1 MGFFK
6 SDILAQKKSFHV
18 CVDKDVYIKLRILA
32 FTHGLRLPEV
42 VQFFITQLVNDNHKA
57 QKILEECLVAKMQ
70 KQIGGRKLRKK
81 FSLPEK
87 ISEQDQ
93 SLLYNLIEGYDASH
107 DEDDESTEDDSI
119 PIDALYEAIDED
131 PKT

>member
-1 MGFFK
+1 MGFFRN
-6 SDILAQKKSFHV
+6 DVLAQKKSFHV

-42 VQFFITQLVNDNHKA
+42 VQFFITQLVNDNYKA

-107 DEDDESTEDDSI
+107 DEDDESTEDDTI

>member
-1 MGFFK
+1 MGFFRN
-6 SDILAQKKSFHV
+6 DVLAQKKSFHV

-32 FTHGLRLPEV
+32 FQNCLRLPEV
-42 VQFFITQLVNDNHKA
+42 VQFFITQLVNDNYKA

-107 DEDDESTEDDSI
+107 DEDVESTEDDTI